1 VHNLALDLRWARSNF
16 VAIPCLCLSISKYAQ
31 NARTHGLWQCSQYEA
46 NKMRWLALKC
56 RDDPAGM
63 KSVESLGQGTGRCGP
78 PLGKDLFAP
87 GLAGLLQLPPR
98 TSAKRTA
105 LLIQT
110 FEHEFVGSH
119 GQQGK

>member
-1 VHNLALDLRWARSNF
+1 MHNLALDLRWARSNF

-63 KSVESLGQGTGRCGP
+63 KSVESLGHGARRCDP
-78 PLGKDLFAP
+78 PPGKNPLAP
-87 GLAGLLQLPPR
+87 GLASLLQFPPGTGANR
-98 TSAKRTA
+98 AA

-110 FEHEFVGSH
+110 FEHPFLGSH
-119 GQQGK
+119 GEKGK